1 MNNNFWRWGL
11 IFAALSVILGA
22 FGAHGLKAIFPAE
35 SLAIYE
41 TAVRYQFYHAF
52 AILITALLLDKIPG
66 RRMLTW
72 AGRSFIL
79 GILLFSGSLYLLAAV
94 KAGMLNLSESI
105 GLITP
110 IGGLLFILGW
120 TFLLIAALKK

>member
-11 IFAALSVILGA
+11 VFAALSVILGA

-52 AILITALLLDKIPG
+52 AILITALLIDRIPG
-66 RRMLTW
+66 RMLPW
-72 AGRSFIL
+72 AGRSFIW
-79 GILLFSGSLYLLAAV
+79 GILLFSGSLYLLAAI
-94 KAGMLNLSESI
+94 KAGRLNLSESI

-120 TFLLIAALKK
+120 GILLIAAFRK